1 MIVIAILVT
10 IIMMLIKVR
19 EIGTMK
25 IYTIINMLNRQVAG
39 GARIQTN

>member
-25 IYTIINMLNRQVAG
+25 IYTIISMLNRQVAG